1 MLVVVD
7 TSVLISGI
15 LWTGL
20 PHRLIELAEAG
31 DITLCVTAEILQEL
45 REVLSRP
52 KFMTKIQDRLTTV
65 EEIMQSVLRLA
76 ALYPAPPR
84 VRIVQADPDDDKF
97 IACALA
103 AGAKYLIS
111 GDGHLLDVKEYAGV
125 SIMTV
130 REFLEREFP
139 SALGM
144 N

>member
-7 TSVLISGI
+7 TCVLISAV

-31 DITLCVTAEILQEL
+31 DITICVSGEILQEF

-52 KFMTKIQDRLTTV
+52 KFKGKIQDRLTTV
-65 EEIMQSVLRLA
+65 EEIMQGVLRLA
-76 ALYPAPPR
+76 ALYPAPPPDE
-84 VRIVQADPDDDKF
+84 IVQTDPDDDKF

-111 GDGHLLDVKEYAGV
+111 GDSHLLDLEEHTGV
-125 SIMTV
+125 CIVTV
-130 REFLEREFP
+130 REFLKQEFP
-139 SALGM
+139 SVL
-144 N
+144 